1 MLLRSL
7 VILDEC
13 HGAKGKSPMAELLR
27 LLKLAGIA
35 RCFLQVI
42 LVIFSRGK
50 NLLRAVFAGGRR
62 TCVPRREEEHVV
74 HFHFFFRAVIGEV
87 GLIEEAHS
95 SSECQEETAFGGA
108 SKDPGID
115 SKFPIRIAEAFFS

>member
-1 MLLRSL
+1 
-7 VILDEC
+7 
-13 HGAKGKSPMAELLR
+13 MAELLR

-50 NLLRAVFAGGRR
+50 NLLRAVFAGGRE

-87 GLIEEAHS
+87 GLIH
-95 SSECQEETAFGGA
+95 GGA
-108 SKDPGID
+108 AVFTVQRSSKLRHTKKVSSTFKQRMSGRDRLWRSVQGSWD
-115 SKFPIRIAEAFFS
+115 